1 MGLTITTPPTAEPVT
16 LDEAKAHLRVDGTA
30 EDAYITALIQ
40 AARAWVESWTTRQL
54 VQAEYRWQ
62 IDRFP
67 HKSQEALRLPRA
79 PVASVD
85 SIEYVDG
92 GGTTQ
97 TFTDYQADLAVEPG
111 IILPDT
117 NSQWPSVQTDKLNAV
132 TVTFTA
138 GYAPDDSQSPTDPAG
153 NVPQGLKHAIML
165 LVGHWFEHRLS
176 VGREGDAAS
185 MPQAVHFLCAPYRVV
200 FF

>member
-1 MGLTITTPPTAEPVT
+1 
-16 LDEAKAHLRVDGTA
+16 
-30 EDAYITALIQ
+30 
-40 AARAWVESWTTRQL
+40 
-54 VQAEYRWQ
+54 
-62 IDRFP
+62 
-67 HKSQEALRLPRA
+67 
-79 PVASVD
+79 VD
-85 SIEYVDG
+85 SVEYVDRDG
-92 GGTTQ
+92 ATQ
-97 TFTDYQADLAVEPG
+97 TWTAY
-111 IILPDT
+111 
-117 NSQWPSVQTDKLNAV
+117 QTDLNVAPAILLPAADGTWSGVQSDNPTAV
-132 TVTFTA
+132 TITFTA

>member
-16 LDEAKAHLRVDGTA
+16 LAEAKDHLRVDGTA

-40 AARAWVESWTTRQL
+40 AARAWVENFTTRQL
-54 VQAEYRWQ
+54 VQATYEWTLDRLPERPE
-62 IDRFP
+62 DPLRFP
-67 HKSQEALRLPRA
+67 RS

-85 SIEYVDG
+85 SVEYADRDGISQTWTTYQTDLNVAPAIMLPAVDG
-92 GGTTQ
+92 TWPGV
-97 TFTDYQADLAVEPG
+97 QAGNPTA
-111 IILPDT
+111 
-117 NSQWPSVQTDKLNAV
+117 A